1 MSRITDGRYQLRRM
15 LLKASSPLLRLG
27 SKEAPGKTPDVIFI
41 WIPKAAGTS
50 IHSLFA
56 HFGMGKYK
64 SIDQARYLFPGSGM
78 ATFVHQSV
86 PALVAAGAI
95 RKSYVESAFKF
106 AFVRNPYD
114 RVVSLYHYFKRYDR
128 MPETMDFGTFL
139 EMLGEQWEKNRT
151 APQLTEAML
160 SPRVRYRG
168 EFVSPEDHT
177 LHPVGLYNVYG
188 WSQCRPQVDWLQ
200 GMGGIDQ
207 IHLGRMETIDNDI
220 KTILRGIFGSS
231 QQDLERRALAAYG
244 DSVPRRNTT
253 PHRPYGEHYS
263 DPGLLRLVETVYQS
277 DFEMFGY

>member
-1 MSRITDGRYQLRRM
+1 M
-15 LLKASSPLLRLG
+15 LLKATSPLLRLG
-27 SKEAPGKTPDVIFI
+27 SKIAAEKTHDVIFI

-50 IHSLFA
+50 IHSLFEP
-56 HFGMGKYK
+56 FGMGKYK
-64 SIDQARYLFPGSGM
+64 SIDQTRYRFPGSGM

-95 RKSYVESAFKF
+95 RESYVESAFKF

-114 RVVSLYHYFKRYDR
+114 RAVSLYHYFRRYDR
-128 MPETMDFGTFL
+128 MPKALDFGAFL
-139 EMLGEQWEKNRT
+139 EVLGEQWEKNQT
-151 APQLTEAML
+151 APQPTEAML

-168 EFVSPEDHT
+168 EFVSQKDHT

-207 IHLGRMETIDNDI
+207 IHLGRMENIDNDV

-231 QQDLERRALAAYG
+231 QPDLDRALAAYG
-244 DSVPRRNTT
+244 DAVPRRNAT

-263 DPGLLRLVETVYQS
+263 DPGLLRLVEVVYQK
-277 DFEMFGY
+277 DFKTLGY